1 MLPQSHPKTIDKVLQ
16 ERLDCAIETTCTLF
30 DTEKIILFGKYARLC
45 RLPKVLPSEIDILVI
60 AKTDLKFT
68 QRIRLLRENCNA
80 YPPINPLIYT
90 PAEVEQMLEEGEGFL
105 EDAFEEGITIYPK
118 SVIDPKS
125 K

>member
-1 MLPQSHPKTIDKVLQ
+1 MQ
-16 ERLDCAIETTCTLF
+16 ERLDCAIGTICKLF

-68 QRIRLLRENCNA
+68 QRIRDLRENCDT
-80 YPPINPLIYT
+80 YPPLNPLIYT
-90 PAEVEQMLEEGEGFL
+90 PEEIKEMLEKGEGFL
-105 EDAFEEGITIYPK
+105 EDALEEGIVIYEK
-118 SVIDPKS
+118 KNL